1 MTAHEHAEGHG
12 HAHGDGDEARAALS
26 ERVATLV
33 ARLDQ
38 RDVLTMEQV
47 DDFVEA
53 LLERTG
59 PSHGARIVARAW
71 SDPGFRE
78 RLLAD
83 GTAAVRELG
92 YDMSSGT
99 AAHLRLTVV
108 ENTPEVHHLIVCTL
122 CSCYP
127 IAILGPPPTWYK
139 SVAYRSRAV
148 LDPRSVI
155 SEFGFE
161 LDPAVRI
168 RVWDSSAETRY
179 LVLPMRPEGS
189 EGLSEHELASLVSRD
204 AMIGTAVAK
213 RPAAPAAA

>member
-1 MTAHEHAEGHG
+1 MHDPHEHGHD
-12 HAHGDGDEARAALS
+12 HPHDDDDAARTALS
-26 ERVATLV
+26 ERVASLA

-38 RDVLTMEQV
+38 RGVLTMEQL
-47 DDFVEA
+47 DDFVET

-71 SDPGFRE
+71 TDADFRD

-99 AAHLRLTVV
+99 APQLRLKVV

-148 LDPRSVI
+148 VDPRAVMA
-155 SEFGFE
+155 EFGLE
-161 LDPAVRI
+161 LDPAVSI

-179 LVLPMRPEGS
+179 LVLPMRPAGS
-189 EGLSEHELASLVSRD
+189 EGLSEHELAPLVSRD
-204 AMIGTAVAK
+204 AMIGTAVAR
-213 RPAAPAAA
+213 RPGAPVAT